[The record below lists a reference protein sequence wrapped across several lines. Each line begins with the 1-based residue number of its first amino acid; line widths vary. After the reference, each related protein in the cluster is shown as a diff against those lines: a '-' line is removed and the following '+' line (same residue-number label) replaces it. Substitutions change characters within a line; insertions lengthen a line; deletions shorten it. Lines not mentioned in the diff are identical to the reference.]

1 MLQFVII
8 KPLTAIAAIILHQY
22 DVYCEGEWD
31 FNCGYIYI
39 STINN
44 TSVSIALYYLV
55 LFYLATEER
64 LAPFKPVNKFLS
76 VKAILVMSF
85 WQASLFQLLHLMKLV
100 PAQYGG
106 FILNLIICFEMVII
120 ALAHLYAFPWTDY
133 IDERHDQAS
142 RFKKSQ
148 TFCQNI
154 FRILFA
160 SRDVID
166 DVQNTFVN
174 DYKDQ

>member
-8 KPLTAIAAIILHQY
+8 KPITAIAAIILHQY

-85 WQASLFQLLHLMKLV
+85 WQASLF
-100 PAQYGG
+100 
-106 FILNLIICFEMVII
+106 
-120 ALAHLYAFPWTDY
+120 
-133 IDERHDQAS
+133 
-142 RFKKSQ
+142 
-148 TFCQNI
+148 
-154 FRILFA
+154 
-160 SRDVID
+160 
-166 DVQNTFVN
+166 
-174 DYKDQ
+174 

>member
-1 MLQFVII
+1 
-8 KPLTAIAAIILHQY
+8 
-22 DVYCEGEWD
+22 
-31 FNCGYIYI
+31 
-39 STINN
+39 
-44 TSVSIALYYLV
+44 VSIALYYLV

-166 DVQNTFVN
+166 DV
-174 DYKDQ
+174 